1 MTRAAPSATL
11 PLVRISVLLALV
23 VVVGAGAFAGLL
35 TRPPRRPAP
44 VAPAPVAPAAAA
56 SEPTLAPVHT
66 EFLGVVLSGETVDLA
81 PKIDGRLQ
89 AVKVKPGDHVARGS
103 VVAELDTR
111 AARDALAL
119 AEASLKD
126 AKERLERRSGLA
138 EGVLSVEEISNAR
151 VMVLDKK
158 ARVDEL
164 RVLVT
169 DAKLR
174 APFDGVV
181 AQRYSDAGAMAGPTR
196 PVIRLLGSRDARV
209 RFAVTEENAGRVT
222 AGMRA
227 WLTVKALPRP
237 LPLRVESVA
246 PEVDTAARVIFA
258 VAHVDAPAAVLAK
271 LSDGM
276 VGRVSIDDEGE
287 RAQAR

>member
-1 MTRAAPSATL
+1 VTRPLPSATVGF
-11 PLVRISVLLALV
+11 VRLSVLFAMAAV
-23 VVVGAGAFAGLL
+23 IGAGALAGLL
-35 TRPPRRPAP
+35 TRPPRARPL
-44 VAPAPVAPAAAA
+44 AAAA
-56 SEPTLAPVHT
+56 STAVATPAAQAPAARAD
-66 EFLGVVLSGETVDLA
+66 FLGVVLSGETVDLA

-89 AVKVKPGDHVARGS
+89 AVRVKPGDRVLRGA

-111 AARDALAL
+111 AARQALAL
-119 AEASLKD
+119 AEASLAD
-126 AKERLERRSGLA
+126 AQERLKRRSGLA

-151 VMVLDKK
+151 VLVLDKK

-164 RVLVT
+164 RSLVT
-169 DAKLR
+169 DARLR

-181 AQRYSDAGAMAGPTR
+181 AQRYVDAGAMAGPTR
-196 PVIRLLGSRDARV
+196 PVVRLLGARDARV
-209 RFAVTEENAGRVT
+209 RFAVTEESAARVT
-222 AGMRA
+222 VGMRA
-227 WLTVKALPRP
+227 WLTVKASDRP

-258 VAHVDAPAAVLAK
+258 VARVEAPAPILRK

-287 RAQAR
+287 RAPAR

>member
-1 MTRAAPSATL
+1 MVA
-11 PLVRISVLLALV
+11 
-23 VVVGAGAFAGLL
+23 VVGAGALAGLL
-35 TRPPRRPAP
+35 TRPPRPRAPIATTPQSTSPAATMETP
-44 VAPAPVAPAAAA
+44 AAPAHAD
-56 SEPTLAPVHT
+56 
-66 EFLGVVLSGETVDLA
+66 FLGVVLSGESVELA
-81 PKIDGRLQ
+81 PKIDGRLL
-89 AVKVKPGDHVARGS
+89 AVKVKPGDHVVRGGI
-103 VVAELDTR
+103 VAELDTR
-111 AARDALAL
+111 AAREALAL
-119 AEASLKD
+119 AEASLAD
-126 AKERLERRSGLA
+126 ARERLKRRSGLA

-164 RVLVT
+164 RTLVT
-169 DAKLR
+169 DARLR

-181 AQRYSDAGAMAGPTR
+181 AQRYVDAGAMAGPTR
-196 PVIRLLGSRDARV
+196 PVVRLLGSRDARV
-209 RFAVTEENAGRVT
+209 RFAVTEESAGRVT

-227 WLTVKALPRP
+227 WLTVKSLARP

-258 VAHVDAPAAVLAK
+258 VGRVEAPPAVLAK

-276 VGRVSIDDEGE
+276 VGRVTIDDEGE

>member
-1 MTRAAPSATL
+1 MTRPLPSATV
-11 PLVRISVLLALV
+11 PFVRLSILLAMAAV
-23 VVVGAGAFAGLL
+23 IGAGALAGVL
-35 TRPPRRPAP
+35 TRPPRARPLAAAAP
-44 VAPAPVAPAAAA
+44 TAVATPAALAPAAR
-56 SEPTLAPVHT
+56 TD
-66 EFLGVVLSGETVDLA
+66 FLGVVLSGETVDLA

-89 AVKVKPGDHVARGS
+89 AVRVKPGDRVQRGA

-111 AARDALAL
+111 AARQALAL
-119 AEASLKD
+119 AEASLTD
-126 AKERLERRSGLA
+126 ARERLKRRSGLA
-138 EGVLSVEEISNAR
+138 EGVLSIEEISNAR
-151 VMVLDKK
+151 VLVLDKK
-158 ARVDEL
+158 ARVEEL
-164 RVLVT
+164 RSLVT

-181 AQRYSDAGAMAGPTR
+181 AQRYVDAGAMAGPTR
-196 PVIRLLGSRDARV
+196 PVVRLLGARDARV
-209 RFAVTEENAGRVT
+209 RFAVTEESAGRVT

-227 WLTVKALPRP
+227 WLTVKASDRP

-258 VAHVDAPAAVLAK
+258 VARVEAPAPILRK

-287 RAQAR
+287 RAPAR

>member
-1 MTRAAPSATL
+1 VTTDSTL
-11 PLVRISVLLALV
+11 P
-23 VVVGAGAFAGLL
+23 
-35 TRPPRRPAP
+35 
-44 VAPAPVAPAAAA
+44 AAR
-56 SEPTLAPVHT
+56 VD
-66 EFLGVVLSGETVDLA
+66 FLGVVLSGETVDVA

-89 AVKVKPGDHVARGS
+89 AVRVKPGDHVQKGG

-111 AARDALAL
+111 AARQALAL
-119 AEASLKD
+119 AQASLVD
-126 AKERLERRSGLA
+126 ARERLKRRSGLA
-138 EGVLSVEEISNAR
+138 EGVLSIEEISNAR

-158 ARVDEL
+158 SRVDEL
-164 RVLVT
+164 QALVT

-181 AQRYSDAGAMAGPTR
+181 AQRYVDAGAMAGPTR
-196 PVIRLLGSRDARV
+196 PVVRLLGSRDARV
-209 RFAVTEENAGRVT
+209 RFAVTEESAGRIT

-227 WLTVKALPRP
+227 WLTVRAFDRP

-258 VAHVDAPAAVLAK
+258 VARVEAPAPILRK